1 MASYFKSMT
10 AGRLLGGVTVAGA
23 AVFIINRNIQT
34 SSSSMSLTQT
44 TTTGTAPAAK
54 AAFNKV
60 GPAFLR
66 LKLHSSEDLSPTTKR
81 LKFELPSPDLVSGL
95 GLCSS
100 VLTAAWPKGSF
111 LPVIRPY
118 TPVSRLDER
127 GFLELTVRRYPN
139 GKMSSHIHSL
149 VPGDTL
155 LFPAV
160 IPAYS
165 WVPNKHE
172 EITLIAGGAGITPMF
187 QLAQGI
193 LNDPSDK
200 TKINLVYGV
209 RNDSE
214 ILFKDTFATWQ
225 QQFPDRFRATF
236 VVREPNVGSSY
247 QRADIDAALLSKVA
261 PRSSSLDPQASKVF
275 VCGPPGMETALM
287 GASGFGSASGD
298 GILAQ
303 LGYTKAQVFKF

>member
-1 MASYFKSMT
+1 MYE
-10 AGRLLGGVTVAGA
+10 L
-23 AVFIINRNIQT
+23 T
-34 SSSSMSLTQT
+34 SST
-44 TTTGTAPAAK
+44 
-54 AAFNKV
+54 
-60 GPAFLR
+60 
-66 LKLHSSEDLSPTTKR
+66 
-81 LKFELPSPDLVSGL
+81 
-95 GLCSS
+95 
-100 VLTAAWPKGSF
+100 
-111 LPVIRPY
+111 
-118 TPVSRLDER
+118 DER

-155 LFPAV
+155 MFPAV

-225 QQFPDRFRATF
+225 QQFPDRFQATF
-236 VVREPNVGSSY
+236 VVREPEAGSSY
-247 QRADIDAALLSKVA
+247 QRADIDAALLTKVA
-261 PRSSSLDPQASKVF
+261 PRSSSPDPQASKVF

-287 GASGFGSASGD
+287 GASGFGSGSGG

-303 LGYTKAQVFKF
+303 LGYTKGQVFKF